1 MSSNSTIT
9 TDEFTPR
16 RKLLVHLSE
25 NGHSFEFECDGS
37 TPVDAIQRSVESLSG
52 IQFGDQLLM
61 CGKIS
66 LDPQQPLAYY
76 KLPQDDREVFLY
88 NKSKLLAE
96 SPRPPPETID
106 VPHAVVP
113 SLPSPLRSP
122 HPLDDASDPAMK
134 ALASYEKQFRYHFQH
149 ANAFYLC
156 SQNKF
161 EICKRLLREQ
171 QVQERALDTARGN
184 LEHTFK
190 RLHQRYSDFVRYF
203 SQQHRIHGE
212 LLGSFE
218 RDVERLRSLR
228 LHPEI
233 QREGRKC
240 LLDLVNEH
248 ELRKWADI
256 CLNSHRQ
263 FESKVSQLK
272 MSFGDL
278 KRRVENV
285 FSEMTYGSVKDLEV
299 LIRDH
304 QRVLNDQKSV
314 MQSLSKDVDTV
325 KKLVD
330 DCLSC
335 QLSASL
341 RPHDAVS
348 ALGPMYEAHEKNNLP
363 KVQNCDHAI
372 TKLLDKCRGK
382 KDGMNLLVHVSMQK
396 VKSSQFSIKDMMN
409 QLHAFQEVMG
419 HQEKEFENLKF
430 ISGIG
435 HAYRACLAEVIRRKS
450 SLKLYMGLAGQL
462 AERLATERE
471 TEISR
476 RERFLKQ
483 WNRYIPDD
491 ILDAMGLFDSPSQC
505 DVNMAPFDSKLLEI
519 DVADVDR
526 YAPQLGSPSK
536 SEKNKLPKSNLA
548 TSSDGSNFKSEENP
562 FDTHLNYDTEGL
574 LGGCEPVDIAGTS
587 KMEVENARLKG
598 ELASA
603 IAIICTFNADAVYG
617 PFDKVEP
624 DDMLKAMREKTTEA
638 LQSKDEYVKHI
649 QSMLHLKQVQCSSYE
664 KRIQELE
671 QRLGDY
677 MQGQKNSTKNASG
690 SVLSAMKAGG
700 YREGIFGDGETHMPC
715 VSTVSMDEM
724 SSTSASADQKLDPI
738 TGQATK
744 PGEGGDEN
752 MSDLS
757 GTVNMQSM
765 DSARN
770 FMDASMQETSR
781 DEHQVGDTD
790 DHQDVGLD
798 KSQAGEVKMM
808 ASNNSNIRT
817 NALNVLPSG
826 VAGELTMKS
835 NTRESVVSDLQNALA
850 HKSDQCIEGEN
861 KLKVAMEEISS
872 LRRELE
878 VSRNLLD
885 ESQMN
890 CAHLENCLHEA
901 REEARTNLC
910 TADRRASE
918 YSALRTTAVR
928 MRSLF
933 ERFRSCVNAQVSVA
947 SFADALRSFS
957 LSLASSVNDDEDD
970 GTVEFRA
977 SIKVLAD
984 KVGLL
989 SRHRS
994 DLLDRCSMAETALSR
1009 AETALDEKT
1018 EQVKSLYTKHQI
1030 EKQASKEKISF
1041 VRLEVHELAC
1051 FVLNSAGHYEAVHR
1065 NCSNYYLSPESVALF
1080 TEQYAGRPSYIIG
1093 QIVHIERRAVRPPAP
1108 SRAEVSDKTGV
1119 VSSEGVSNPVSPNSG
1134 STPNP
1139 YGLPVGCEYFLV
1151 TVAMLPD
1158 AIHSVPS

>member
-9 TDEFTPR
+9 TDEFTPG

-37 TPVDAIQRSVESLSG
+37 TPVDAIQQSVESLSG
-52 IQFGDQLLM
+52 IQSGDQLLM

-66 LDPQQPLAYY
+66 LDPQQQLAYY

-106 VPHAVVP
+106 VPDAVVP
-113 SLPSPLRSP
+113 SPPSPSQSP

-184 LEHTFK
+184 LEHTFR

-212 LLGSFE
+212 LLGNFE

-228 LHPEI
+228 LHPSI
-233 QREGRKC
+233 QRERRKC
-240 LLDLVNEH
+240 LLDLVNEY

-256 CLNSHRQ
+256 CLNSRRQ

-272 MSFGDL
+272 MSFGNL

-285 FSEMTYGSVKDLEV
+285 FSEMTSGAVKDLEV

-396 VKSSQFSIKDMMN
+396 VKSSQLSIKDMMN

-430 ISGIG
+430 INGIG

-471 TEISR
+471 AEISR

-483 WNRYIPDD
+483 WSRYIPDD
-491 ILDAMGLFDSPSQC
+491 ILDTMGLFDSPSQC
-505 DVNMAPFDSKLLEI
+505 DVNMTPFDTKLLEI

-526 YAPQLGSPSK
+526 YAPQFVLGLPSK

-548 TSSDGSNFKSEENP
+548 TSSDGSNFKSDENP
-562 FDTHLNYDTEGL
+562 FDTHLNYNTEGL
-574 LGGCEPVDIAGTS
+574 LEGCEPVDIAGTS
-587 KMEVENARLKG
+587 KMEVENARLKA

-624 DDMLKAMREKTTEA
+624 DDMLKAVREKTTEA

-649 QSMLHLKQVQCSSYE
+649 QSMLHMKQVQCSSYE

-671 QRLGDY
+671 QRLEDQY
-677 MQGQKNSTKNASG
+677 IQGQKLSTKNASG
-690 SVLSAMKAGG
+690 SVLSALKAGG
-700 YREGIFGDGETHMPC
+700 YREGIFGDGEAQMPC
-715 VSTVSMDEM
+715 VSTVSMDEV
-724 SSTSASADQKLDPI
+724 SSTSASADPKFDPI

-752 MSDLS
+752 MTDLS
-757 GTVNMQSM
+757 GTVNMQLM

-781 DEHQVGDTD
+781 DEHQVGDTG
-790 DHQDVGLD
+790 DHQDGCLD
-798 KSQAGEVKMM
+798 KIQGGEVDGEVKMM
-808 ASNNSNIRT
+808 AVANISDT
-817 NALNVLPSG
+817 CTDAINMLPSA
-826 VAGELTMKS
+826 VAVELTLESK
-835 NTRESVVSDLQNALA
+835 TRETVVRDLQNALVS
-850 HKSDQCIEGEN
+850 KSDQCIEGEN

-910 TADRRASE
+910 AADRRASE

-933 ERFRSCVNAQVSVA
+933 ERFRSCVNAQVGVA
-947 SFADALRSFS
+947 SFADALRSLS
-957 LSLASSVNDDEDD
+957 LSLASSVNEDDDD

-994 DLLDRCSMAETALSR
+994 ELLERCSRAETAVSR

-1018 EQVKSLYTKHQI
+1018 EQVKSLYTKHQL

-1051 FVLNSAGHYEAVHR
+1051 FVLNSAGHYEAIHR
-1065 NCSNYYLSPESVALF
+1065 NCSNYYLSSESVALF
-1080 TEQYAGRPSYIIG
+1080 A
-1093 QIVHIERRAVRPPAP
+1093 
-1108 SRAEVSDKTGV
+1108 
-1119 VSSEGVSNPVSPNSG
+1119 SSMQEDDP
-1134 STPNP
+1134 T
-1139 YGLPVGCEYFLV
+1139 
-1151 TVAMLPD
+1151 
-1158 AIHSVPS
+1158 